1 MSELSFEQM
10 LDETF
15 KTIRNGEVVEGTVM
29 NVKEDEIIL
38 NIDYKADGIISRS
51 EYSNDQNLDL
61 RTVVHPGDTME
72 AKVLKLNDGDGQVL
86 LTYRDWLQIK
96 ATRDW
101 KKRLKTKKYLQQK

>member
-15 KTIRNGEVVEGTVM
+15 KTIRNGEVVEGTVID
-29 NVKEDEIIL
+29 VKEDEIIL

-61 RTVVHPGDTME
+61 RTVVHT
-72 AKVLKLNDGDGQVL
+72 
-86 LTYRDWLQIK
+86 RDWLQIK
-96 ATRDW
+96 VIRDW
-101 KKRLKTKKYLQQK
+101 KKHLKTKKCSQQK